1 MSDLA
6 RRHRAGDPR
15 PQLRERPG
23 AVFEQAQCVACHR
36 FDDDGGATGPDLTG
50 SGNRFSPT
58 DVLEAIL
65 LPSKVISDQYQ
76 TTVIETKDGDSNVGR
91 IAQETEDKV
100 LLQTNPLSTDTIEI
114 PKKDIKARGVSKVS
128 MMPQGL
134 VDNFN
139 KEEILDLI
147 AYLRSAGDPK
157 DKAFAK

>member
-1 MSDLA
+1 MSDLVGEVEQA
-6 RRHRAGDPR
+6 TRGRNFENGRA
-15 PQLRERPG
+15 
-23 AVFEQAQCVACHR
+23 VYEQAQCVACHR
-36 FDDDGGATGPDLTG
+36 FAGDGGATGPDLSG
-50 SGNRFSPT
+50 SGNRFSPA
-58 DVLEAIL
+58 DVLEAII

-76 TTVIETKDGDSNVGR
+76 TTVIDTTDGDSNVGR
-91 IAQETEDKV
+91 IAQEDDNKV

-114 PKKDIKARGVSKVS
+114 AKKDIKGRGLSKVS

-134 VDNFN
+134 VDNFT